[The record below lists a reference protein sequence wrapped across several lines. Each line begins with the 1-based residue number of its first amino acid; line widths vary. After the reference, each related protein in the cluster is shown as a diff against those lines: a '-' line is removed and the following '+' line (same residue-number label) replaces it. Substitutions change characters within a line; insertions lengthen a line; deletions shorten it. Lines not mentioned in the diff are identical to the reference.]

1 MVAGLFI
8 RVANIVTTIA
18 VGLQCARC
26 AAIIINNI
34 HTHHIAVTEAAVVD
48 TRHRELCDIARQLYA
63 VFAVKFAAVLVIQ
76 IVRTS
81 GKHHAKS

>member
-63 VFAVKFAAVLVIQ
+63 IFTVQLTACLIEERVG
-76 IVRTS
+76 TS
-81 GKHHAKS
+81 GKHHAKN